1 LVGDLDDIERD
12 ALAFLNRK
20 QRERALRD
28 ESLKSTVNREAILGA
43 VAALRDGCSWNA
55 ENKIED
61 LWAAEDSV
69 ITSVRFKQSSPEERL
84 TMLHESS
91 ISSAYWSEYKRR
103 ITALLIQH
111 ERKQTRKSTSN
122 AATEQIH
129 RLKKLSVKPLANT
142 KGVLLTA
149 SAWLRFVE
157 VWGLGGLV
165 MPGPGHQR
173 A

>member
-84 TMLHESS
+84 T
-91 ISSAYWSEYKRR
+91 SAYWSEYKRR